1 MGSIW
6 SNGSPPVH
14 TTKGFDLEFSG
25 QKDSEWFASCVAEL
39 NFPPPG
45 PSVPTKSVSQK
56 LHIAD
61 SRSFSN
67 PDHRLQP
74 LNRKKIAG
82 RPVWYPS
89 PWIV

>member
-1 MGSIW
+1 M
-6 SNGSPPVH
+6 
-14 TTKGFDLEFSG
+14 
-25 QKDSEWFASCVAEL
+25 
-39 NFPPPG
+39 
-45 PSVPTKSVSQK
+45 PTKSVSQK

-82 RPVWYPS
+82 RPVWNPS
-89 PWIV
+89 P